1 MASREPSWW
10 YSASP
15 AWPANLLTP
24 AARLYGAAMVRR
36 YRNTAPARAAH
47 PVICVGNFTVGGT
60 GKTPLSLALAKQLRS
75 RHRPPWFLSRGYGG
89 KLAGPVRVDPARHTA
104 ADVGD
109 EPLLLARDA
118 PTIVSRHRPA
128 GAMLI
133 ASCAPAD
140 AVIIMDDGL
149 QNPSLAKDVSIAVV
163 DCRRGVGNGR
173 VLPAGP
179 LRAPLAFQMS
189 LADVIVVTGDRETPL
204 DPDFEA
210 ALSLFPGP
218 MIRAHAIA
226 AGDTTWLKSRRVI
239 AYAGIANPQRF
250 FTMLEQLDA
259 RIIATRVYGD
269 HATYSERDASELLD
283 AAKALDCDLVTT
295 SKDLARLAG
304 MPGATAELHARSKVF
319 AITLSFSDDDLRQ
332 LMSLIMEKI
341 GALAPRG
348 SSIMP

>member
-1 MASREPSWW
+1 MPSREPSWW

-15 AWPANLLTP
+15 TWPVHVLTP
-24 AARLYGAAMVRR
+24 AARLYGEAMVRR
-36 YRNTAPARAAH
+36 YRATAPARAAH

-60 GKTPLSLALAKQLRS
+60 GKTPLSLAIAEQLRVA
-75 RHRPPWFLSRGYGG
+75 HRQPWFLSRGYGG
-89 KLAGPVRVDPARHTA
+89 KLAGPLRVDPARHTA

-118 PTIVSRHRPA
+118 PTIVSRNRPA

-149 QNPSLAKDVSIAVV
+149 QNPSLAKDLAIAVV

-189 LADVIVVTGDRETPL
+189 LADVIVVNGDRETPL

-218 MIRAHAIA
+218 LIRAHATA
-226 AGDTTWLKSRRVI
+226 AGDTSWLKSRRVI

-250 FTMLEQLDA
+250 FAMLEQLDA

-269 HATYSERDASELLD
+269 HAAYSEREALELLD
-283 AAKALDCDLVTT
+283 AAKTLDCDLVTT
-295 SKDLARLAG
+295 SKDLARLAR
-304 MPGATAELHARSKVF
+304 MPGAMAELHARSKVL
-319 AITLSFSDDDLRQ
+319 AITLSFSADDRQQ

-341 GALAPRG
+341 GTHSPRD
-348 SSIMP
+348 SSVMP